1 MGQGYKIS
9 RPTSHDHPSLGTTL
23 PKQHHLLETESSN
36 TGAYGATSPIQMAT
50 ASIEFGTK
58 VFPLAMGRQEQERP
72 NGKIGQLEVTS
83 RREIMVKAITTSP
96 WQK

>member
-1 MGQGYKIS
+1 
-9 RPTSHDHPSLGTTL
+9 
-23 PKQHHLLETESSN
+23 
-36 TGAYGATSPIQMAT
+36 MAT

-72 NGKIGQLEVTS
+72 KGETGQLEVTS